1 MGFGATYTRG
11 FTVALHFN
19 FCEDEQPV
27 IKKLTECK
35 CVYIFPQNNSAIKGL
50 NFELPWQHFVE

>member
-11 FTVALHFN
+11 FTVALQFN

-35 CVYIFPQNNSAIKGL
+35 CVYIFPQNNSAI
-50 NFELPWQHFVE
+50 